1 MNYKISIITVVLN
14 AKDYLETTLNSIR
27 GQSYDNV
34 EIIIVDGLSKDGTL
48 DVINKNQDVIS
59 NWISEKDEGLYY
71 AMNKG
76 LTLATG
82 DYALFMNAGDE
93 FCGTNVI
100 KTIADNIKDPETVYF
115 GNTYIYN
122 GNVNF
127 IAEPLNKD
135 SDTSQYLPHHQSI
148 FYPKSFYKSHIY
160 DTSFRV
166 CADGYYTY
174 QACAEKKIQ
183 YLDLMI
189 IRTFLDGFGI
199 SQYGTIKG
207 MRKMIKE
214 RQDFEKKIN
223 TFASISKLKI
233 IISHLIKYF
242 SIVFGGNKGAIVLMK
257 INRSISK
264 IIGISLYK

>member
-1 MNYKISIITVVLN
+1 MSYKISIITVVLN
-14 AKDYLETTLNSIR
+14 AKDYLETTLKSIR
-27 GQSYDNV
+27 SQSYTNIEV
-34 EIIIVDGLSKDGTL
+34 VIVDGQSKDGTL
-48 DVINKNQDVIS
+48 EVINNNQDIIS
-59 NWISEKDEGLYY
+59 NWISEKDDGLYY

-93 FCGTNVI
+93 FCGTDVI
-100 KTIADNIKDPETVYF
+100 ERIADKIKDPEMVYF

-122 GNVNF
+122 GNVSF
-127 IAEPLNKD
+127 TAEPLYKN

-148 FYPKSFYKSHIY
+148 FYPKTFYKSHIY

-174 QACAEKKIQ
+174 QACSENNTQ
-183 YLDLMI
+183 YIDLTI
-189 IRTFLDGFGI
+189 IKTYLDGFGI
-199 SQYGTIKG
+199 SQYGKFTG
-207 MRKMIKE
+207 MLKMIKE
-214 RQDFEKKIN
+214 RKDFDKKIN
-223 TFASISKLKI
+223 NHSISEVKI
-233 IISHLIKYF
+233 IISHLIKYI
-242 SIVFGGNKGAIVLMK
+242 SLVLGGNKGAIILLK